1 MPPTTKANANNEK
14 IPMHTSVTACG
25 FGPVVL
31 AVVYLVLHQQGVV
44 QTLAVTEVCMGIFSL
59 FALAFVVGG
68 MNAIYQIER
77 LPVMLAILIHGIMLY
92 VSYLIVYLVNDWL
105 KWGLTPIVVFS
116 AIFVIGYLMIWAII
130 YSANKKNAERI
141 NKQLKQRQKNDSVL

>member
-1 MPPTTKANANNEK
+1 MKK
-14 IPMHTSVTACG
+14 FVSHFMLRGLVACG

-44 QTLAVTEVCMGIFSL
+44 HTLAVTEVCMGIFSL
-59 FALAFVVGG
+59 FALAFVAGG

-77 LPVMLAILIHGIMLY
+77 IPVMLAILIHGAVLY

-105 KWGLTPIVVFS
+105 KWGFTPILVYS
-116 AIFVIGYLMIWAII
+116 AIFVVGYLMIWAII
-130 YSANKKNAERI
+130 YSVNKRNAERI
-141 NKQLKQRQKNDSVL
+141 NEQLKQRQKNDSAL